1 MNTLSA
7 KDIEWANWIVKDTA
21 QHLAQAAAIY
31 AVAISAWW
39 TLVA

>member
-7 KDIEWANWIVKDTA
+7 KDIEWARWIAKDTA
-21 QHLAQAAAIY
+21 QYLAHAAAIY
-31 AVAISAWW
+31 AVAIGAWW